1 MRICLTLSDIMFWDK
16 SVCEMLTHEYT
27 IGKREG
33 NMLQTHT
40 RTKKTL
46 QLEHG
51 KQSDINIP
59 EGCISFFCY
68 GSNGWMYFLRLA
80 RRRDECQHDKYFL
93 INP

>member
-1 MRICLTLSDIMFWDK
+1 
-16 SVCEMLTHEYT
+16 
-27 IGKREG
+27 
-33 NMLQTHT
+33 MLQTHT
-40 RTKKTL
+40 HKKNTSL

-59 EGCISFFCY
+59 EGPECISFFCY